1 MHCKSNDPI
10 NEFLPLLYFWSKL
23 KMIACQVPI
32 NEKEW
37 EVEFLFHEEH
47 WKSIAVQN
55 VNHAFSN
62 QRIFCDHENIVNVF
76 CPQGEKR
83 RNCHRG
89 KHKQK
94 ESLSFFFVASFL
106 GDVPIPGKQLFF
118 FYCMFVHS
126 LCRHSELLFWRR
138 RRQFP
143 WPVKLVSKETVFR
156 RLGVLKDD
164 ILVAH

>member
-23 KMIACQVPI
+23 KMIVCQVPI

-94 ESLSFFFVASFL
+94 ESLSFFLSLHFLETCQFRASNSSSSTVCLYTLYVDTPSCYSDGEGGSF
-106 GDVPIPGKQLFF
+106 PGQ
-118 FYCMFVHS
+118 S
-126 LCRHSELLFWRR
+126 S
-138 RRQFP
+138 
-143 WPVKLVSKETVFR
+143 
-156 RLGVLKDD
+156 
-164 ILVAH
+164 